1 MAFMTVENDAWA
13 LDPIHGTNFPLG
25 APLHKLWG
33 GDYVIVTGTL
43 WEDSDHDVLGDPAFG
58 TGG

>member
-1 MAFMTVENDAWA
+1 MTVENDAWA